1 MKQFTIILAAAMVVP
16 VAAKAQKNPLRDSL
30 AAAAEV
36 LAYHPDSID
45 LRLRKA
51 AWNIELGEWQY
62 AKGEYD
68 YVLAREPDN
77 PAALFYR
84 AYCNDRIGRYNFA
97 RADYL
102 NLLKV
107 VPGNFEAQLGLA
119 LLNQK
124 DRHYTEAFDGV
135 NRLVSQFPDSAVA
148 YAARGGIERE
158 REMYE
163 LALSDYEE
171 ASRLDTDNRDYLLN
185 RVDLLMR
192 LGRKDDAG
200 KIVSRLEAMGMSRVE
215 LRKMLE
221 GYRRKK

>member
-1 MKQFTIILAAAMVVP
+1 MAVP
-16 VAAKAQKNPLRDSL
+16 MTARAQKNPLRDSL
-30 AAAAEV
+30 AAAAGV

-62 AKGEYD
+62 AKSEYD
-68 YVLAREPDN
+68 YVLSREPDN

-124 DRHYTEAFDGV
+124 DRHYTEALDGI

-148 YAARGGIERE
+148 YAARGGIEKE

-163 LALSDYEE
+163 LALNDYEE
-171 ASRLDTDNRDYLLN
+171 ASRRDPADRDYMLN
-185 RVDLLMR
+185 RLDLLMR
-192 LGRKDDAG
+192 LGRKDDAA
-200 KIVSRLEAMGMSRVE
+200 KLSKHLVSIGVSKVE
-215 LRKMLE
+215 LDEILSR
-221 GYRRKK
+221 YRNKR

>member
-1 MKQFTIILAAAMVVP
+1 MKPFIIILAAAMAVP
-16 VAAKAQKNPLRDSL
+16 VAAHAQKNPLRDSL

-124 DRHYTEAFDGV
+124 DRHYTEAFDGI

-163 LALSDYEE
+163 LALNDYEE
-171 ASRLDTDNRDYLLN
+171 ASRLDPGNRDYLLN
-185 RVDLLMR
+185 RIDLLMR

-200 KIVSRLEAMGMSRVE
+200 KIVGRLEAMGMSRVE

-221 GYRRKK
+221 GYSGKK